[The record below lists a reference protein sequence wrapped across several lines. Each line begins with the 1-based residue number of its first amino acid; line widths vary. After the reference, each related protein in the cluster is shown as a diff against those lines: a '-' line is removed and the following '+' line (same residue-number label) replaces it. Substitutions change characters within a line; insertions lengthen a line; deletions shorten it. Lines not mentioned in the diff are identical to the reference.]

1 MNIENYE
8 KSATNFVVKFLES
21 NDLNYVDVVQKLKV
35 LGIEEKNTN
44 LSNKI
49 QRGKFQFALILQ
61 LLDATGKE
69 LLIVNKKC
77 NKRGKLW
84 QSYLK
89 H

>member
-1 MNIENYE
+1 MMKRVNMNIENYE
-8 KSATNFVVKFLES
+8 KSATDFVVKFLES
-21 NDLNYVDVVQKLKV
+21 YDLNYVDVVEKLKV

-61 LLDATGKE
+61 LLDANGKE

-77 NKRGKLW
+77 NKKGKL
-84 QSYLK
+84 
-89 H
+89 

>member
-69 LLIVNKKC
+69 LLVVNKKC
-77 NKRGKLW
+77 NKRGKL
-84 QSYLK
+84 
-89 H
+89 

>member
-8 KSATNFVVKFLES
+8 KSATDFVVKFLES
-21 NDLNYVDVVQKLKV
+21 YDLNYVDVVEKLKV

-69 LLIVNKKC
+69 LLVINKKY
-77 NKRGKLW
+77 NKKGKL
-84 QSYLK
+84 
-89 H
+89 

>member
-77 NKRGKLW
+77 NKRGKL
-84 QSYLK
+84 
-89 H
+89 